1 MCSNKRFPMRYL
13 NNMKNAMLT
22 LPGLLG
28 VQESLSQ
35 VTSWS
40 GRFRIWRPG
49 HGDLEMDLCCKW
61 LKDCISRAKKWD
73 TLHWPSISALSLAFR
88 IFVDLGMES
97 WNMGGVWQG
106 KEPKWITFWL
116 QVTSAKESI
125 KRPLTSRSWR
135 LWVLPL
141 ITFLKNVSSDDI
153 LGHNTRV
160 PFIDNI
166 MFPFTSL
173 ENSSLRRQELP
184 FLVSFADVL
193 SIWLAQLLMKVCV
206 KLLGRYQWSLEAI
219 SFNLALDIW
228 DDQSWEFM
236 LKLSLCT
243 MKPGPSL
250 NSKLWTPC
258 SNQACTSLWLF
269 LIGTLFLGAR
279 KELLVELPRVSF

>member
-1 MCSNKRFPMRYL
+1 MCIKRRFPMGYL
-13 NNMKNAMLT
+13 YMKNAMLT

-28 VQESLSQ
+28 FWESPRNGCQ
-35 VTSWS
+35 VTSWW

-49 HGDLEMDLCCKW
+49 FGDLEIDLCCKW
-61 LKDCISRAKKWD
+61 LKDGISRAKKWD

-88 IFVDLGMES
+88 IFGDLGMKS
-97 WNMGGVWQG
+97 WDMGGVWQG

-116 QVTSAKESI
+116 QMTSAKESI
-125 KRPLTSRSWR
+125 NRTLTSKSLRV
-135 LWVLPL
+135 WVLPL
-141 ITFLKNVSSDDI
+141 ITFLKNVSSDDS
-153 LGHNTRV
+153 LCHNTRV

-236 LKLSLCT
+236 LKLCAPWSQVQVWI
-243 MKPGPSL
+243 L
-250 NSKLWTPC
+250 NSEHHAQIKHVPLC
-258 SNQACTSLWLF
+258 DSFSLGPF
-269 LIGTLFLGAR
+269 F
-279 KELLVELPRVSF
+279 